1 MCVYFSKENW
11 HGSTSTVPVWHDLCS
26 FEGRHMGKF
35 GFERG
40 VAVLQQVNIGPHLS
54 QKEKK
59 KLSAYSTKAKNWAV
73 FYCVFES

>member
-1 MCVYFSKENW
+1 
-11 HGSTSTVPVWHDLCS
+11 
-26 FEGRHMGKF
+26 MGKF